1 MTLSLTCPVC
11 GGELRVADNLAGKN
25 VKCPKCAAVIAGAR
39 PSQTESITPNAPRQ
53 AEADE
58 DMIELPRAEADEDMI
73 ELPRVARNIRQDP
86 TTEAVSTLIPYKNA
100 RALIAYYLGV
110 FSFIPCAGH
119 LLGPAALILGILG
132 LRRVKAHPTAKG
144 TGHAIAG
151 IVMGSLT
158 TLGYWGL
165 TVLILV
171 MGGVA
176 ALTTKSTGPPQ

>member
-53 AEADE
+53 
-58 DMIELPRAEADEDMI
+58 AEADEDMI